1 MIHKQAQPELSPTS
15 ALPTELPTVMVV
27 GSGNSL
33 GVCFRDTLNWCL
45 TVDGHMP
52 QTITTNAGLI
62 EFLAHPNRGL
72 RPDRYYLG
80 DAHAIELFGRY
91 ANTAR
96 NLGTQVI
103 TRAGC
108 QDWLLRQHG
117 LSGADQRLDLAERD
131 GEVPSPEVIKA
142 DLSRL
147 NGTLTHPRLS
157 GLICLALAARQI
169 VEAGGGKLVL
179 VGFDGYASTPTDI
192 RQDTFDGRMGK
203 TKGASHTA
211 NWIKPY
217 CEGVFAAL
225 DELTEGHVE
234 IVLVGKR
241 SAWSPTPRASVKCY
255 ATAQALWA
263 SYDEQIRTTTSK
275 TLAQKEVLV

>member
-1 MIHKQAQPELSPTS
+1 MAASQPQDVSRSKS
-15 ALPTELPTVMVV
+15 ALPTVMVV

-45 TVDGHMP
+45 TVDGQMP

-62 EFLAHPNRGL
+62 EFLCHPNRGL

-91 ANTAR
+91 ANVAR
-96 NLGTQVI
+96 NLGTRVI
-103 TRAGC
+103 TRQGC
-108 QDWLLRQHG
+108 QDWLLQTHG
-117 LSGADQRLDLAERD
+117 LAQADCRLDLAER
-131 GEVPSPEVIKA
+131 GPHVPPPEVIKA
-142 DLSRL
+142 DLSSMH
-147 NGTLTHPRLS
+147 GTLTHPRLS

-169 VEAGGGKLVL
+169 VEAGGGKLVI
-179 VGFDGYASTPTDI
+179 VGFDGYASTPCEI

-203 TKGASHTA
+203 AKGAGHTA

-217 CEGVFAAL
+217 CDAVFAAL
-225 DELTEGHVE
+225 DELTDGHAE
-234 IVLVGKR
+234 IIMVGKR
-241 SAWSPTPRASVKCY
+241 SAWSPAPRANVKCY

-263 SYDEQIRTTTSK
+263 SYDEQIRTSTTTTKHSE
-275 TLAQKEVLV
+275 KEVMV